1 MVWKQMTVFLKK
13 GLLSSWHEYFH
24 CSRWKLHHGWV
35 LDQLHKM
42 SCSQSAGLEV
52 WKWDFSTVHACML
65 LCSIMSNSLWP
76 CQARTLQ
83 WVAIPFSRAS
93 SWPRYQTRV
102 SYIAGRFFTIWA
114 IREALS
120 RVFLVILW
128 LVLVENFYSGRHWFS
143 STSVRMPSHFSRVR
157 FFATLWTVAHQAP
170 LSMGFC
176 RQEKPLEWV
185 AMLSSR
191 GSSQPRD
198 WTHISYVS
206 CTDRQVLYH

>member
-83 WVAIPFSRAS
+83 WVASPFSRAS

-114 IREALS
+114 IREALITWLYILLFFRS
-120 RVFLVILW
+120 FSIILYYKILNMLSCAIQQDLVVYL
-128 LVLVENFYSGRHWFS
+128 FYI
-143 STSVRMPSHFSRVR
+143 
-157 FFATLWTVAHQAP
+157 TVALCLQMY
-170 LSMGFC
+170 LLTNESY
-176 RQEKPLEWV
+176 
-185 AMLSSR
+185 SSLKK
-191 GSSQPRD
+191 
-198 WTHISYVS
+198 HF
-206 CTDRQVLYH
+206 L